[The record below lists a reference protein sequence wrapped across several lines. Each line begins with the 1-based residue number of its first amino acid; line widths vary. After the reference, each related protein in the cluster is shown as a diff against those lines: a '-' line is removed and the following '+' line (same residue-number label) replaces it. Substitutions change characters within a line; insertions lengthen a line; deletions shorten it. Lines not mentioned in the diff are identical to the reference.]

1 MFLFRYPLVTPAAA
15 LVQRFSHYKKQFPVR
30 VAVVVLVKYPSLECD
45 RTVFYKLFLSWCLGD
60 AHPVSVQ

>member
-15 LVQRFSHYKKQFPVR
+15 LVQRFIHCGKQFPVR

-45 RTVFYKLFLSWCLGD
+45 RTVFYKHFLSRCLGD
-60 AHPVSVQ
+60 AHPVSV